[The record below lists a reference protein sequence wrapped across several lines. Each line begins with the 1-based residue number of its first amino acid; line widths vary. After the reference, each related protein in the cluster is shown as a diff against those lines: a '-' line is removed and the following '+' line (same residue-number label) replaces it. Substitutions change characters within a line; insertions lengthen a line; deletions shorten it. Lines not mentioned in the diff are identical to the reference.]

1 MKHRSADLLLTA
13 SAPIVWGSTYIVTT
27 EFLPG
32 FEPMTVAV
40 LRALPAGLLLLLIAR
55 QLPSGIW
62 WLRSLV
68 LGALNFS
75 VFLSLLF
82 VATYRLP
89 GGVAATVGAI
99 QPLLVA
105 LLAPVLLGTPLRIK
119 SLVAG
124 LAGIMGVG
132 LLVLAPESKLDGLGV
147 AAALGAAASMALGNI
162 LVRRWRPSV
171 SMVTLTAW
179 QLCLGGL
186 LLVPLVLL
194 FDPVIP
200 ALSPTNLLGLAWLG
214 VIGSAL
220 TYTLWFRGIGRISP
234 VIVSSLLFLS
244 PLTAVLLGWVFL
256 GQSLGAIQLAGIG
269 VICASVW
276 AGTRP
281 SGTLNPRRAVN
292 SEA

>member
-1 MKHRSADLLLTA
+1 MKARTSDLLLTA
-13 SAPIVWGSTYIVTT
+13 SGPVVWGSTYIVTT

-32 FEPMTVAV
+32 FEPVTVAAM
-40 LRALPAGLLLLLIAR
+40 RALLAGLLLLMLAR

-75 VFLSLLF
+75 LFLSLLF

-105 LLAPVLLGTPLRIK
+105 LLAPVLLGTPLRARSVI
-119 SLVAG
+119 AG
-124 LAGIMGVG
+124 LAGIAGVG
-132 LLVLAPESKLDGLGV
+132 LLVLGPESRLDGLGI
-147 AAALGAAASMALGNI
+147 AAALGAAASMAIGNI
-162 LVRRWRPSV
+162 LARRWRPSV

-186 LLVPLVLL
+186 LLVPLVPL
-194 FDPVIP
+194 FDPAIP
-200 ALSPTNLLGLAWLG
+200 LPNASNLLGLAWLS
-214 VIGSAL
+214 VIGGAL
-220 TYTLWFRGIGRISP
+220 TYTLWFRGIGRLSP

-256 GQSLGAIQLAGIG
+256 GQSLNVVQLVGIG
-269 VICASVW
+269 VICTSVW
-276 AGTRP
+276 VGTRP
-281 SGTLNPRRAVN
+281 
-292 SEA
+292 